1 MSRKNKRPQG
11 SKGDPTMPFHYEPH
25 SQANRYRYLST
36 SASDGLLRVLR
47 RLFGRRR
54 KPLFEDRPLE

>member
-1 MSRKNKRPQG
+1 
-11 SKGDPTMPFHYEPH
+11 MPFHYEPH

-54 KPLFEDRPLE
+54 KLFEDRPLELKCLTCRT